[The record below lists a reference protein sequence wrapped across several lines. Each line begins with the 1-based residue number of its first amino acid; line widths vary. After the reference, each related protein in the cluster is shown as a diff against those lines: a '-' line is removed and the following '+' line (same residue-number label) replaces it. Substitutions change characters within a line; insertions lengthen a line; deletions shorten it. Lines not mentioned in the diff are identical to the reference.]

1 MTAIDRIRSN
11 GLELELAPRRM
22 SGPLVGGWQPRQ
34 VVAAALQAPAFV
46 LLAVLVVPSVATV
59 WFALRAK
66 LLVVVCCAAVVCV
79 AWTVRRLPRVD
90 WRPGPA
96 ELSLWGVWLA
106 GVVCTAV
113 VQAARHRW
121 VAAGGWAAVA
131 LTGAVLLAHW
141 IWLYR
146 NNSRTRT
153 LLAGACGLWLA
164 GALALAVGVAT
175 RHDWR
180 PVGDGVAVVGW
191 AAAVVPGVALM
202 VRGTPPG
209 SGGDRARAVV
219 VGWAWLATVVG
230 VAVVVVMRADRLAL
244 IGWATAMV
252 PGVLFLAQWITLGRN
267 GIRSNVIVRWAWSA
281 VVVGVAILV
290 VARDGWR
297 AVGDGMAVAGWVIAA
312 APGMVICV
320 WGEAFVPERF
330 RARVVVTGWVWGAIG
345 VGVAVVVGVRSPV
358 WAVVG
363 LGGVVVLGV
372 VALGRWWRV
381 RGESAGPYA
390 GQLLPGAVGVAAVV
404 GVCCCIAGREAYL
417 MTVVWVVLT
426 IGLLGLTVGLAW
438 VLRRGW
444 WPWWPLIVPFG
455 VSAFV
460 GGLAWRLIFEP
471 VVDPVTSV
479 RWQAFFYAVML
490 GAAFLWSWFGAM
502 FVLLRAAISSIEA
515 DPVRSANLD
524 ALHGWDKW
532 RRLIAMLN
540 PVLVI
545 VGLVVTVA
553 AARVFD
559 IILVGVPGPQQYTLD
574 SVTLHWWHLPADTAA
589 DRAGQAVFSLPFAVL
604 LGLLAWWLQ
613 TGTRRHHTRWPAPAP
628 RAIPVH
634 LRTPIT
640 WRAGWLFLR
649 IGVVSLATLGP
660 LIVLIVMSWQGFDG
674 PALVGA
680 DAVWRDSELWR
691 ALRNTALVAVVATLL
706 TVTAALPPAYYAADL
721 VSAPARDGRAWI
733 ENLWVWRTLVEG
745 TRLGRSQSARK
756 TVGLAQDWRAR
767 VGHLVVVF
775 LVVLAVLPAQVYIGP
790 IRSYIT
796 DHDLAGTSMP
806 LILMHAAIGLPIA
819 ILILRG
825 ALLAPPESPP
835 SDTRREPA
843 SAVYVM
849 RGVART
855 AGPAVG
861 AVAVLQLVQVW
872 NDFFIGLQV
881 RGADASPWSLLLWS
895 EARHFHESA
904 AHLAAGALLSAVPP
918 VLVLLATWRRFLIP
932 GLTGGVLR

>member
-1 MTAIDRIRSN
+1 
-11 GLELELAPRRM
+11 
-22 SGPLVGGWQPRQ
+22 
-34 VVAAALQAPAFV
+34 
-46 LLAVLVVPSVATV
+46 
-59 WFALRAK
+59 
-66 LLVVVCCAAVVCV
+66 
-79 AWTVRRLPRVD
+79 
-90 WRPGPA
+90 
-96 ELSLWGVWLA
+96 
-106 GVVCTAV
+106 
-113 VQAARHRW
+113 
-121 VAAGGWAAVA
+121 
-131 LTGAVLLAHW
+131 
-141 IWLYR
+141 
-146 NNSRTRT
+146 
-153 LLAGACGLWLA
+153 
-164 GALALAVGVAT
+164 
-175 RHDWR
+175 
-180 PVGDGVAVVGW
+180 
-191 AAAVVPGVALM
+191 
-202 VRGTPPG
+202 
-209 SGGDRARAVV
+209 
-219 VGWAWLATVVG
+219 
-230 VAVVVVMRADRLAL
+230 
-244 IGWATAMV
+244 
-252 PGVLFLAQWITLGRN
+252 
-267 GIRSNVIVRWAWSA
+267 
-281 VVVGVAILV
+281 
-290 VARDGWR
+290 
-297 AVGDGMAVAGWVIAA
+297 
-312 APGMVICV
+312 
-320 WGEAFVPERF
+320 
-330 RARVVVTGWVWGAIG
+330 
-345 VGVAVVVGVRSPV
+345 
-358 WAVVG
+358 
-363 LGGVVVLGV
+363 VLGV
-372 VALGRWWRV
+372 AALVRWWVV
-381 RGESAGPYA
+381 RREPAGPYA
-390 GQLLPGAVGVAAVV
+390 GQLLPGAVGVAAVA

-460 GGLAWRLIFEP
+460 AGLAWRLIFEP

-479 RWQAFFYAVML
+479 RWQAFCYAVML
-490 GAAFLWSWFGAM
+490 GAAFLWGWFGAM
-502 FVLLRAAISSIEA
+502 FVLLRAAIGSIEA
-515 DPVRSANLD
+515 DPVRSADL
-524 ALHGWDKW
+524 AARHGWDRW
-532 RRLIAMLN
+532 RRLVAMLN
-540 PVLVI
+540 PVLMI

-574 SVTLHWWHLPADTAA
+574 SVTLHWWHLPSDTAS
-589 DRAGQAVFSLPFAVL
+589 DRSGQAVFSLPFAVL

-649 IGVVSLATLGP
+649 IGAVSLATLGP
-660 LIVLIVMSWQGFDG
+660 LVVLIVMSWQGFDG

-721 VSAPARDGRAWI
+721 VSAPARDGRTWI
-733 ENLWVWRTLVEG
+733 EDTWVWRTMVEG
-745 TRLGRSQSARK
+745 TRLGRTPLARNA
-756 TVGLAQDWRAR
+756 VRLVRDWRASI
-767 VGHLVVVF
+767 GHLVVVF
-775 LVVLAVLPAQVYIGP
+775 LVVLAVLPAQVYLGP

-843 SAVYVM
+843 SAGYVM
-849 RGVART
+849 RGVVRT

-895 EARHFHESA
+895 EARQFHESA

-918 VLVLLATWRRFLIP
+918 VLVLLVTWRRFLIP